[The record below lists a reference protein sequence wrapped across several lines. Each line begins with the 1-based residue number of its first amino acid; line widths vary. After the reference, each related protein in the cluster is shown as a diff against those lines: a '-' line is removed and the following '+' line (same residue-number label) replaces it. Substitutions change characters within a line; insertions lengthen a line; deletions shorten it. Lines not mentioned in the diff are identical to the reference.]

1 MEVYFKMQRKVIETQ
16 NIGATVKTSSIKYR
30 DYLHVPQSKP
40 NVLYIVLDD
49 LGFAQLGCYGS
60 NINTPNIDRLAYD
73 GLRYNNFHTTA
84 VCSASR
90 ACLLTGANHHQ
101 VGICAVCDNVT
112 GYPNAQGFVSNEY
125 ATTAEILREFNYST
139 YCVGK
144 WHLSTQDAPA
154 GPHDQWPIA
163 RGFDRYY
170 GFLHAE
176 TSQFN
181 PPLTRDN
188 SPVEPPKTPQDGY
201 HFTQDAVDNAI
212 DYLFNHEMA
221 NPDKPFFMYLAF
233 GAMHAPHHA
242 PRKYIEK
249 YKGKFDDGWDVMR
262 EQWLSNQKEMGI
274 VPPDTALSPRN
285 EHVSAWQDLS
295 DDRKK
300 LYAKYMEAFA
310 GMLEHTDEHIGRL
323 LDYLQEI
330 DKLDNTIIVFLSD
343 NGASGEGGK
352 QGRFNF
358 FSGLDVTSE
367 FDDEYSYALEHIDE
381 IGSVSSF
388 SNYPTGWAN
397 AGNTPF
403 SWYKFWS
410 YEGGIQDPMIIHYPH
425 GIKQKGEIRNQY
437 IHVSDITPTIL
448 DIMGVDKPA
457 CIKGVAQKPFSG
469 ISAKYT
475 FDDEHASSR
484 RIVQHYEV
492 MGNRGI
498 YKDGWKAV
506 TNHTFSAGYE
516 SDVWELYNVAEDFSE
531 CNNVAEKHPE
541 KLRELQDQFMIEA
554 GKYQVFPMLP
564 GTIHANPGSVFRCMG
579 DELKMPEG
587 EICFKN
593 VIKPYDLSKAQK
605 GFVNDWA
612 SHSVTATIERT
623 SCLQEGV
630 ILCMGDMYGGTVFYI
645 KNNKLVYAYN
655 RNQLD
660 YYTAVSEKELPQ
672 NAKISYDF
680 KRLNALNA
688 QVVIYIDGVQ
698 VGSVAVERIATVKGH
713 TATIKANKHTA
724 VVPEYEV
731 PFEFSGKI
739 CEITLKRKACTINMK
754 QEVEKAFFID

>member
-1 MEVYFKMQRKVIETQ
+1 MQQKVIETQ
-16 NIGATVKTSSIKYR
+16 NIGMTVKNSSIKYR
-30 DYLHVPQSKP
+30 DYLPQPQTKP
-40 NVLYIVLDD
+40 NILYIVLDD
-49 LGFAQLGCYGS
+49 LGFSHLGCYGS
-60 NINTPNIDRLAYD
+60 NINTPNIDKLAYE

-84 VCSASR
+84 VCTASR

-125 ATTAEILREFNYST
+125 ATTAEILKEFDYGT

-144 WHLSTQDAPA
+144 WHLSTQDAAA
-154 GPHDQWPIA
+154 GPYDQWPIA

-188 SPVEPPKTPQDGY
+188 SPVQPDKTSQEGY
-201 HFTQDAVDNAI
+201 HFTEDAIDNAI

-221 NPDKPFFMYLAF
+221 NPSKPFFMYLAL

-242 PRKYIEK
+242 PKEYIEK
-249 YKGKFDDGWDVMR
+249 YKGKFDSGWDAMR
-262 EQWLSNQKEMGI
+262 ELWLNKQKEMGV
-274 VPPDTALSPRN
+274 VPHNVELSPRN
-285 EHVSAWQDLS
+285 EHVSAWDDLS
-295 DDRKK
+295 PDRKK

-310 GMLEHTDEHIGRL
+310 GMLEHTDDHIGRL
-323 LDYLQEI
+323 LDYLREI
-330 DKLDNTIIVFLSD
+330 DKLDNTVIVFLSD

-367 FDDEYSYALEHIDE
+367 FEDEYQYALEHIDE

-403 SWYKFWS
+403 SWYKFWA
-410 YEGGIQDPMIIHYPH
+410 YEGGIQDPLIIRYPDNISAP
-425 GIKQKGEIRNQY
+425 GKVRNQY
-437 IHVSDITPTIL
+437 MHISDITPTIL
-448 DIMGVDKPA
+448 DIMGVDKPMS
-457 CIKGVAQKPFSG
+457 IKGVAQKPFSG

-475 FDDEHASSR
+475 FEDENAKSR
-484 RIVQHYEV
+484 RLVQYYEV

-516 SDVWELYNVAEDFSE
+516 SDVWELYNVEQDFTE
-531 CNNVAEKHPE
+531 CNDVAAKYPD

-579 DELKMPEG
+579 DELRMPEG

-612 SHSVTATIERT
+612 SHSVTVDIERD
-623 SCLQEGV
+623 SSLQEGV
-630 ILCMGDMYGGTVFYI
+630 LLCMGDMYGGSVLYI
-645 KNNKLVYAYN
+645 KDNKLIYAYN
-655 RNQLD
+655 RNQLE
-660 YYTAVSEKELPQ
+660 YYTAVSNIAVPQ
-672 NAKISYDF
+672 SAKVAYDF
-680 KRLNALNA
+680 DREDALNA
-688 QVVIYIDGVQ
+688 QVTIYIDDIE
-698 VGSVAVERIATVKGH
+698 VGKTMVSRLATVKGH
-713 TATIKANKHTA
+713 TATLKANRHTP
-724 VVPEYEV
+724 VVPEYKV
-731 PFEFSGKI
+731 PFEFDGKI
-739 CEITLKRKACTINMK
+739 CAISLKRKACTVNMK
-754 QEVEKAFFID
+754 HEVAKAFSID